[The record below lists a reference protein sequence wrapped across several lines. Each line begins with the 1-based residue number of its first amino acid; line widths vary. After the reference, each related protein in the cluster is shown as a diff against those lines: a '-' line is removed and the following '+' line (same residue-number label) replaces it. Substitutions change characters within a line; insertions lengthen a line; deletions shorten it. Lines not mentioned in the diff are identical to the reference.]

1 MADLNDLH
9 LLMGRALE
17 GIENLERGVT
27 GINKRLDENVQPIL
41 DDYKSTKNRIVGACA
56 CVAALSGASMS
67 WLTGL
72 FKH

>member
-27 GINKRLDENVQPIL
+27 GINKRLDDNVQPVL
-41 DDYKSTKNRIVGACA
+41 DDYTNTKNKIIGACA
-56 CVAALSGASMS
+56 CVAALSGAGMS
-67 WLTGL
+67 WIMNL